1 MDNFDPLKPSSG
13 LGDTIAKFTNFFK
26 IDKLADAVAK
36 MAGAE
41 GCGCAER
48 RTYLNELFPYETS
61 TRQVR
66 FLMEINIE
74 GQRYEKGTTHL
85 VTKSSPLFPRL
96 ILLAQNGIIE
106 EIV

>member
-1 MDNFDPLKPSSG
+1 MDNFDPSKPSSG
-13 LGDTIAKFTNFFK
+13 LGDTIAKLTNFFK

-48 RTYLNELFPYETS
+48 RAYLNELFPYETS
-61 TRQVR
+61 TRQIR

-74 GQRYEKGTTHL
+74 GQRYEQGTTHL
-85 VTKSSPLFPRL
+85 VTKKSPLFPRL
-96 ILLAQNGIIE
+96 IMLAQNGIIE